1 MIKIIFN
8 GDNFQYKGV
17 EQIMR
22 KRQTPN
28 FLRNSVKQMI
38 CVLVICYMYSI
49 YYIMTVDYAFKAT
62 NNTKPYSS
70 LHVVTYLLFV

>member
-1 MIKIIFN
+1 
-8 GDNFQYKGV
+8 
-17 EQIMR
+17 MR
-22 KRQTPN
+22 
-28 FLRNSVKQMI
+28 
-38 CVLVICYMYSI
+38 YMYSI